1 MKQIRIILLLILTL
15 AIALTSLTSC
25 DVLEQLGI
33 TLPGQTDEPTET
45 PDGTDDKDDKVDP
58 STCGHYVT
66 TIQDKVAA
74 TCTAEGYTGNTV
86 CYACGTVVKTG
97 TTTAMVEHTYQNGAC
112 TVCGEAAPGVQI
124 PESWAQYTTITIA
137 EALTLCEEFV
147 SSPSTERYYIIATV
161 KSVDDTAYGKL
172 TIEDETGEIM
182 VYGTNSADGSLKYDQ
197 MGGNLKAGDVVLLY
211 GTLQNYKGTTKEVQN
226 AWLIDYVEGVTVPVY
241 PTITPEST
249 ITIAEAIANATLVGE
264 TDRFYIT
271 ATVKSIKNPAYG
283 EMYIVDETGELY
295 VYGSYSAD
303 GSIGYAAMEDKPYM
317 GDTVTLYVT
326 LGTHNGTAEIK
337 NAWITSF
344 THNEVEVN
352 EADYVEMTV
361 AEAREAADNAL
372 VKVSGVVARITYAN
386 GYVPSGFYLIDGTN
400 SIYVYDGQVA
410 ARVAEGNTV
419 TVLASKAHW
428 ILESEQSNAN
438 KFGYKG
444 CNQLTNVVKFE
455 SDNGNTA
462 FDTSWIT
469 ESTMKDIINTPVT
482 TDISTTI
489 YKVNALVKK
498 VPGSGFVNYYF
509 FDIDGETGSY
519 AYTQCN
525 GGDFAWLD
533 QFDGKICTVYISAL
547 NAKSTASDCYWRIV
561 PIAVSYDNFQFD
573 VANAPEFVLDYYA
586 MNQFIGEYT
595 ADPAIELLTTLSS
608 ELLGFEGATITY
620 TVDNN
625 TVAQITTEDGKLV
638 FHLVEYGTV
647 NLTVTATYGE
657 YTMSKTVAITF
668 SEPQQFDYVSVKDA
682 IDAEVGTTVTVQG
695 IVGPSLVNQ
704 KGFYLIDETGLIA
717 VTMTETELA
726 NFEMGQLVIIQG
738 LRDVKIKDGYAGHGQ
753 TQLKDCTLLLNLYG
767 THDYSVDHLAT
778 DLTFDEFYA
787 FDKADDHTTEV
798 YKIEAYIYVTSN
810 SIKFGNEDG
819 SKQSNLYSSGPAQY
833 YWLKDYAG
841 QKVTL
846 YIVPC
851 NWNSKNYYA
860 GCAVAAVLEDGTV
873 IYNTLNF
880 D

>member
-1 MKQIRIILLLILTL
+1 
-15 AIALTSLTSC
+15 
-25 DVLEQLGI
+25 
-33 TLPGQTDEPTET
+33 
-45 PDGTDDKDDKVDP
+45 
-58 STCGHYVT
+58 
-66 TIQDKVAA
+66 
-74 TCTAEGYTGNTV
+74 
-86 CYACGTVVKTG
+86 
-97 TTTAMVEHTYQNGAC
+97 
-112 TVCGEAAPGVQI
+112 
-124 PESWAQYTTITIA
+124 
-137 EALTLCEEFV
+137 
-147 SSPSTERYYIIATV
+147 
-161 KSVDDTAYGKL
+161 
-172 TIEDETGEIM
+172 M

-197 MGGNLKAGDVVLLY
+197 MGGDLKAGDVVLLY

-226 AWLIDYVEGVTVPVY
+226 AWLIDYVAVETAPVE

-249 ITIAEAIANATLVGE
+249 ITIEEALANAALVGAS
-264 TDRFYIT
+264 DRFYIT
-271 ATVKSIKNPAYG
+271 ATVQSIKNPAYG
-283 EMYIVDETGELY
+283 EMYIEDATGEIY
-295 VYGSYSAD
+295 VYGAYSAD
-303 GSIGYAAMEDKPYM
+303 GSIGYSAMEDKPYK

-337 NAWITSF
+337 NAWIVSF

-352 EADYVEMTV
+352 EADYIEMTV
-361 AEAREAADNAL
+361 AEAREAADGAL

-400 SIYVYDGQVA
+400 SIYVYDGQIA

-444 CNQLTNVVKFE
+444 CNQLTDVVKFE
-455 SDNGNTA
+455 TDNGNTA

-469 ESTMKDIINTPVT
+469 ESTMKDIITTPVT

-498 VPGSGFVNYYF
+498 VPGSDFVNYYF

-533 QFDGKICTVYISAL
+533 EFDGKICTVYISAL

-561 PIAVSYDNFQFD
+561 PIAVSYDNYQFNLAD
-573 VANAPEFVLDYYA
+573 APEYVLNYHA
-586 MNQFIGEYT
+586 MGQFIGEYT
-595 ADPAIELLTTLSS
+595 ADPAIELLTSLSS
-608 ELLGFEGATITY
+608 ELLGFEGAVVTY
-620 TVDNN
+620 TVDNT
-625 TVAQITTEDGKLV
+625 TVAQILTEDGKLV

-657 YTMSKTVAITF
+657 YTASKTVSITYT
-668 SEPQQFDYVSVKDA
+668 EPQQFDYVSVKEA
-682 IDAEVGTTVTVQG
+682 IEAEAGTTVTVQG

-717 VTMTETELA
+717 ITMTETELA

-738 LRDVKIKDGYAGHGQ
+738 IRDNKTKDGYSGHGQ

-767 THDYSVDHLAT
+767 SHDYSVDHLAT
-778 DLTFDEFYA
+778 DLTFDEFYS
-787 FDKADDHTTEV
+787 FSIADDHTTEV
-798 YKIEAYIYVTSN
+798 YKIEAYIYVTTN

-833 YWLKDYAG
+833 SWLKDYAG

-846 YIVPC
+846 YLVPC

-860 GCAVAAVLEDGTV
+860 GCAVAAVLEDGTI

-880 D
+880 Q

>member
-1 MKQIRIILLLILTL
+1 
-15 AIALTSLTSC
+15 
-25 DVLEQLGI
+25 
-33 TLPGQTDEPTET
+33 
-45 PDGTDDKDDKVDP
+45 
-58 STCGHYVT
+58 
-66 TIQDKVAA
+66 
-74 TCTAEGYTGNTV
+74 
-86 CYACGTVVKTG
+86 
-97 TTTAMVEHTYQNGAC
+97 
-112 TVCGEAAPGVQI
+112 
-124 PESWAQYTTITIA
+124 
-137 EALTLCEEFV
+137 
-147 SSPSTERYYIIATV
+147 
-161 KSVDDTAYGKL
+161 
-172 TIEDETGEIM
+172 M

-197 MGGNLKAGDVVLLY
+197 MGGDLKAGDVVLLY

-226 AWLIDYVEGVTVPVY
+226 AWLIDYVAVETAPVE

-249 ITIAEAIANATLVGE
+249 ITIEEALANAALVGAS
-264 TDRFYIT
+264 DRFYIT
-271 ATVKSIKNPAYG
+271 ATVQSIKNPAYG
-283 EMYIVDETGELY
+283 EMYIEDATGEIY
-295 VYGSYSAD
+295 VYGAYSAD
-303 GSIGYAAMEDKPYM
+303 GSIGYSAMEDKPYK

-337 NAWITSF
+337 NAWIVSF

-352 EADYVEMTV
+352 EADYIEMTV
-361 AEAREAADNAL
+361 AEAREAADGAL

-400 SIYVYDGQVA
+400 SIYVYDGQIA

-444 CNQLTNVVKFE
+444 CNQLTDVVKFE
-455 SDNGNTA
+455 TDNGNTA

-469 ESTMKDIINTPVT
+469 ESTMKDIITTPVT

-498 VPGSGFVNYYF
+498 VPGSDFVNYYF

-533 QFDGKICTVYISAL
+533 EFDGKICTVYISAL

-561 PIAVSYDNFQFD
+561 PIAVSYDNYQFNLAD
-573 VANAPEFVLDYYA
+573 APEYVLNYHA
-586 MNQFIGEYT
+586 MGQFIGEYT
-595 ADPAIELLTTLSS
+595 ADPAIELLTSLSS
-608 ELLGFEGATITY
+608 ELLGFEGAVVTY
-620 TVDNN
+620 TVDNT
-625 TVAQITTEDGKLV
+625 TVAQILTEDGKLV

-657 YTMSKTVAITF
+657 YTASKTVSITYT
-668 SEPQQFDYVSVKDA
+668 EPQQFDYVSVKEA
-682 IDAEVGTTVTVQG
+682 IEAEAGTTVTVQG

-717 VTMTETELA
+717 ITMTETELA

-738 LRDVKIKDGYAGHGQ
+738 IRDNKTKDGYSGHGQ

-767 THDYSVDHLAT
+767 SHDYSVDHLAT
-778 DLTFDEFYA
+778 DLTFDEFYS
-787 FDKADDHTTEV
+787 FSIADDHTTEV
-798 YKIEAYIYVTSN
+798 YKIEAYIYVTTN

-833 YWLKDYAG
+833 SWLKDYAG

-846 YIVPC
+846 YLVPC

-860 GCAVAAVLEDGTV
+860 GCAVAAVLEEGTI

-880 D
+880 Q